1 MSRVP
6 LMESSRPAFASVEP
20 MLDHA
25 LLIAGAAV
33 TQASTRTA
41 VLAERMVHQ
50 REASF
55 NDSLTA
61 LVQVFA
67 AQDMAAAGQLHGS
80 FHPRVAHAA
89 AGKARS
95 SLMKPGFTLAF

>member
-1 MSRVP
+1 MDPNRIAAMP
-6 LMESSRPAFASVEP
+6 NEL

-41 VLAERMVHQ
+41 VLAERMAQQ
-50 REASF
+50 RQAHF
-55 NDSLTA
+55 GDSVSA
-61 LVQVFA
+61 LVEIFSGRDATAA
-67 AQDMAAAGQLHGS
+67 AQLQGS

-89 AGKARS
+89 AGKVRS

>member
-1 MSRVP
+1 
-6 LMESSRPAFASVEP
+6 MEPSRPPIASVEP
-20 MLDHA
+20 LLDHA

-41 VLAERMVHQ
+41 VLAERMNHQ
-50 REASF
+50 HEASF
-55 NDSLTA
+55 SDSLTA

-67 AQDMAAAGQLHGS
+67 RQDMAAAGQLHGS

-89 AGKARS
+89 AGKVRS

>member
-1 MSRVP
+1 
-6 LMESSRPAFASVEP
+6 MESSRPIIAPVEP
-20 MLDHA
+20 LLDHA
-25 LLIAGAAV
+25 MLIAGAAV

-41 VLAERMVHQ
+41 VLAERMSHP

-55 NDSLTA
+55 SDSLTA

-67 AQDMAAAGQLHGS
+67 GQDIAAAGELHGS

-89 AGKARS
+89 AGKVRS

>member
-1 MSRVP
+1 
-6 LMESSRPAFASVEP
+6 MESSRPVTLPSEP
-20 MLDHA
+20 LLDHA

-41 VLAERMVHQ
+41 VLAERMAQQ

-55 NDSLTA
+55 NDSLSA
-61 LVQVFA
+61 LIQVFA
-67 AQDMAAAGQLHGS
+67 AQDAGAAGQLHGS

-89 AGKARS
+89 AGKAGS
-95 SLMKPGFTLAF
+95 SLMKAGFTLAF